1 MPENEDAKKPDD
13 LKKKRPSE
21 PFTVTILIPTE
32 LGLTQKI
39 VDQHLDKFMVELS
52 GTLGS
57 DTPRIVIQAWDAPPN
72 DY

>member
-1 MPENEDAKKPDD
+1 
-13 LKKKRPSE
+13 
-21 PFTVTILIPTE
+21 
-32 LGLTQKI
+32 
-39 VDQHLDKFMVELS
+39 MVELS